1 MRKLILLLA
10 VFELAGS
17 LYGADNPFIGTWKL
31 NLAKSKFSG
40 VAPKEWTDV
49 YREVEGDKLEVTAK
63 IIMADGSSL
72 NEKLVY
78 PQQGGAATF
87 LQGGGQGIYEVET
100 LIAPSEWLGTRMK
113 DGKQIGC
120 MRIFVSK
127 DRKTMHY
134 ILKITDIPLE
144 GEAVFDRQ

>member
-1 MRKLILLLA
+1 MRTVMLFLA
-10 VFELAGS
+10 AFGLAGL
-17 LYGADNPFIGTWKL
+17 LYGADNPFVGTWKL
-31 NLAKSKFSG
+31 NLAKSKFSRP
-40 VAPKEWTDV
+40 APKEWTDV

-63 IIMADGSSL
+63 TIMADGSSL

-78 PQQGGAATF
+78 PQRGGAATF
-87 LQGGGQGIYEVET
+87 LQGGGNGIYEVET
-100 LIAPSEWLGTRMK
+100 LITPSEWLSTRMK

-120 MRIFVSK
+120 MRMVVSK

-144 GEAVFDRQ
+144 GEAVFDKQ